1 MSEYKKEEWRVKTP
15 AADIRALAQ
24 QFSISPILAHII
36 VNREI
41 TEPDAVAQYLSDDLT
56 YAHDPALMKDM
67 DKGCQIMKEKIQ
79 TGKKIRIISDY
90 DVDGITSNYIL
101 YQGLHKAGADVS
113 YDIPHRILDGY
124 GMNVRLVDAAYV
136 DGVDTIITCDNG
148 IAAEAAVDRAKE
160 LGMTVIVTDHHEVP
174 CEVTEAGE
182 KNYLYVR
189 ADAVID
195 PHRPDCAYPYKGLCG
210 AGVAYKFIRRLY
222 QIMELP
228 WEDADAYMDILS
240 LGTVCDIMPLTDENR
255 IFVKHGLRRLTNST
269 NLGINALKKALN
281 LDGKPIAVHHLS
293 FRIGP
298 SLNSTGRLESAKE
311 GVELLLTQDSERAES
326 LAQDMAKLNELRKEM
341 TDRGVRMATDWVRK
355 DIRLIPTGD
364 GVKETK
370 IMDDKVIVL
379 YMPGIHESIAGLIAS
394 KLKEA
399 FYRPTLVFTD
409 AENGQGLKG
418 SGRSIETYNMFDKL
432 CEHRDLFIKVGG
444 HPMAAGFT
452 ITREA
457 LEPLREA
464 LNRDCKLTDV
474 DLVEKMY
481 VDESCAIKQLTLPL
495 YEELAKLEPYGTAN
509 VRPLFGIVKMGIQS
523 IKMVGNE
530 GQYARCTFVDGS
542 GTRINGMVFR
552 GKELLDNIKVWFGNE
567 ECDRILKS
575 LQNHALID
583 ILYHMKKNEFN
594 GTVSIQMEPV
604 SIRKSIY
611 YESSK

>member
-1 MSEYKKEEWRVKTP
+1 MEKWFIASKR
-15 AADIRALAQ
+15 ADFNKIGEI
-24 QFSISPILAHII
+24 FHISPVTARLMR
-36 VNREI
+36 NRSLTTVREM
-41 TEPDAVAQYLSDDLT
+41 QRYLYGSLSDLYDSHL
-56 YAHDPALMKDM
+56 LKDA
-67 DKGCQIMKEKIQ
+67 DKGAEIIKEKIE

-90 DVDGITSNYIL
+90 DVDGVSSNYIL
-101 YQGLHKAGADVS
+101 YQGLKRCGADVD
-113 YDIPHRILDGY
+113 YKIPDRVEDGY
-124 GMNVRLVDAAYV
+124 GINEHLIEKAAE
-136 DGVDTIITCDNG
+136 DGIDTIITCDNG
-148 IAAEAAVDRAKE
+148 IAAETAVTRAKE

-174 CEVTEAGE
+174 CEVTENGE
-182 KNYLYVR
+182 KNYLYVN

-195 PHRPDCAYPYKGLCG
+195 PHRPDCAYPYKDLCG
-210 AGVAYKFIRRLY
+210 AGVAYKFIRHLY
-222 QIMELP
+222 RVTELP
-228 WEDADAYMDILS
+228 WEDEDAYMDILA

-255 IFVKHGLRRLTNST
+255 IFVKRGLRRLTNST
-269 NLGINALKKALN
+269 NLGINALKKALG
-281 LDGKPIAVHHLS
+281 LDGKPIEVHHLS

-311 GVELLLTQDSERAES
+311 GVELLLTDDPARAES

-341 TDRGVRMATDWVRK
+341 TDRGVRAATDWVRK
-355 DIRLIPTGD
+355 DIRMIPTED
-364 GVKETK
+364 GVKEKK
-370 IMDDKVIVL
+370 IGDDKVIVL

-432 CEHRDLFIKVGG
+432 CEHKELFVKVGG

-457 LEPLREA
+457 LESLREA
-464 LNRDCKLTDV
+464 LNRDCNLTDA
-474 DLVEKMY
+474 DLVEKLY

-509 VRPLFGIVKMGIQS
+509 VRPLFGIVKMGIRS

-530 GQYARCTFVDGS
+530 GQYARCTFVDGN

-552 GKELLDNIKVWFGNE
+552 GKELLDNIKVWFGDK
-567 ECDRILKS
+567 ECDKILNG

-604 SIRKSIY
+604 SIRKSVY
-611 YESSK
+611 YETSK

>member
-1 MSEYKKEEWRVKTP
+1 MEKWFIASKR
-15 AADIRALAQ
+15 ADFNKIGEI
-24 QFSISPILAHII
+24 FHISPVTARLMR
-36 VNREI
+36 NRSLTTVREM
-41 TEPDAVAQYLSDDLT
+41 QRYLYGSLSDLYDSHL
-56 YAHDPALMKDM
+56 LKDA
-67 DKGCQIMKEKIQ
+67 DKGAEIIKEKIE

-90 DVDGITSNYIL
+90 DVDGVSSNYIL
-101 YQGLHKAGADVS
+101 YQGLKRCGADVD
-113 YDIPHRILDGY
+113 YKIPDRVEDGY
-124 GMNVRLVDAAYV
+124 GINEHLIEKAAE
-136 DGVDTIITCDNG
+136 DGIDTIITCDNG
-148 IAAEAAVDRAKE
+148 IAAETAVTRAKE

-174 CEVTEAGE
+174 CEVTENGE
-182 KNYLYVR
+182 KNYLYVN

-195 PHRPDCAYPYKGLCG
+195 PHRPDCAYPYKDLCG
-210 AGVAYKFIRRLY
+210 AGVAYKFIRHLY
-222 QIMELP
+222 RVTELP
-228 WEDADAYMDILS
+228 WEDEDAYMDILA

-255 IFVKHGLRRLTNST
+255 IFVKRGLRRLTNST
-269 NLGINALKKALN
+269 NLGINALKKALG
-281 LDGKPIAVHHLS
+281 LDGKPIEVHHLS

-311 GVELLLTQDSERAES
+311 GVELLLTDDTARAES

-341 TDRGVRMATDWVRK
+341 TDRGVRAATDWVRK
-355 DIRLIPTGD
+355 DIRMIPTED
-364 GVKETK
+364 GVKEKK
-370 IMDDKVIVL
+370 IGDDKVIVL

-432 CEHRDLFIKVGG
+432 CEHKELFVKVGG

-464 LNRDCKLTDV
+464 LNRDCNLTDA
-474 DLVEKMY
+474 DLVEKLY

-509 VRPLFGIVKMGIQS
+509 VRPLFGIVKMGIRS

-530 GQYARCTFVDGS
+530 GQYARCTFVDGN

-552 GKELLDNIKVWFGNE
+552 GKELLDNIKVWFGDK
-567 ECDRILKS
+567 ECDKILKG

-604 SIRKSIY
+604 SIRKSVY
-611 YESSK
+611 YETSK

>member
-1 MSEYKKEEWRVKTP
+1 MEKWFIASKR
-15 AADIRALAQ
+15 ADFNKIGEI
-24 QFSISPILAHII
+24 FHISPVTARLMR
-36 VNREI
+36 NRSLTTVREM
-41 TEPDAVAQYLSDDLT
+41 QRYLYGSLSDLYDSHL
-56 YAHDPALMKDM
+56 LKDA
-67 DKGCQIMKEKIQ
+67 DKGAEIIKEKIE

-90 DVDGITSNYIL
+90 DVDGVSSNYIL
-101 YQGLHKAGADVS
+101 YQGLKRCGADVD
-113 YDIPHRILDGY
+113 YKIPDRVEDGY
-124 GMNVRLVDAAYV
+124 GINEHLIEKAAE
-136 DGVDTIITCDNG
+136 DGIDTIITCDNG
-148 IAAEAAVDRAKE
+148 IAAETAVTRAKE

-174 CEVTEAGE
+174 CEVTENGE
-182 KNYLYVR
+182 KNYLYVN

-210 AGVAYKFIRRLY
+210 AGVAYKFIRHLY
-222 QIMELP
+222 RVMELP
-228 WEDADAYMDILS
+228 WEDEDAYMDILA

-269 NLGINALKKALN
+269 NLGINALKKALG
-281 LDGKPIAVHHLS
+281 LDGKPIEVHHLS

-311 GVELLLTQDSERAES
+311 GVELLLTDDPARAES

-355 DIRLIPTGD
+355 DIRMILTED
-364 GVKETK
+364 GVKEKK
-370 IMDDKVIVL
+370 IGDDKVIVL

-399 FYRPTLVFTD
+399 FYRPTLVFAD

-432 CEHRDLFIKVGG
+432 CEHKDLFVKVGG

-464 LNRDCKLTDV
+464 LNRDCNLTDA
-474 DLVEKMY
+474 DLVEKLY

-509 VRPLFGIVKMGIQS
+509 ARPLFGIVKMGIRS

-530 GQYARCTFVDGS
+530 GQYARCTFVDGN

-552 GKELLDNIKVWFGNE
+552 GKELLDNIKVWFGDK
-567 ECDRILKS
+567 ECDKILKG

-604 SIRKSIY
+604 SIRKSVY
-611 YESSK
+611 YETSK

>member
-1 MSEYKKEEWRVKTP
+1 MSEYKKEEWRVKQP
-15 AADIRALAQ
+15 AADIRALAE

-41 TEPDAVAQYLSDDLT
+41 TEPDAVACYLSDDLAYT
-56 YAHDPALMKDM
+56 HDPALMKDM
-67 DKGCQIMKEKIQ
+67 DKGCRIMKEKIRA
-79 TGKKIRIISDY
+79 GKKIRIISDY

-101 YQGLHKAGADVS
+101 YQGLQKAGADVS
-113 YDIPHRILDGY
+113 YDIPHRIMDGY
-124 GMNVRLVDAAYV
+124 GMNVRLVEAAYA

-148 IAAEAAVDRAKE
+148 IAAETAVTRAKE

-174 CEVTEAGE
+174 CEVTENGE
-182 KNYLYVR
+182 KNYLYVN

-195 PHRPDCAYPYKGLCG
+195 PHRPDCAYPYKDLCG
-210 AGVAYKFIRRLY
+210 AGVAYKFIRHLY
-222 QIMELP
+222 RVTELP
-228 WEDADAYMDILS
+228 WEDEDAYMDILA

-255 IFVKHGLRRLTNST
+255 IFVKR
-269 NLGINALKKALN
+269 
-281 LDGKPIAVHHLS
+281 
-293 FRIGP
+293 
-298 SLNSTGRLESAKE
+298 RLESAKE
-311 GVELLLTQDSERAES
+311 GVELLLTDDPARAES

-341 TDRGVRMATDWVRK
+341 TDRGVRAATDWVRK
-355 DIRLIPTGD
+355 DIRMIPTED
-364 GVKETK
+364 GVKEKK
-370 IMDDKVIVL
+370 IGDDKVIVL
-379 YMPGIHESIAGLIAS
+379 YMLGIHESIAGLIAS

-409 AENGQGLKG
+409 AENGHGLKG

-432 CEHRDLFIKVGG
+432 CEHKELFVKVGG

-464 LNRDCKLTDV
+464 LNRDCNLTDA
-474 DLVEKMY
+474 DLVEKLY

-509 VRPLFGIVKMGIQS
+509 VRPLFGIVKMGIRS

-530 GQYARCTFVDGS
+530 GQYARCTFVDGN

-552 GKELLDNIKVWFGNE
+552 GKELLDNIKVWFGDK
-567 ECDRILKS
+567 ECDKILKG

-604 SIRKSIY
+604 SIRKSVY
-611 YESSK
+611 YETSK